1 MGQLS
6 GAWQHTMH
14 PGSLWPGSIVWVIL
28 TRSPATRD
36 NIRRSSTMKGISSTS
51 AMVEI
56 GSSAMNQYCFVGG
69 SGDRGGRTR
78 GVRRFGNVLRQSSST
93 RVVKSVTARYA
104 QSRPGCS
111 NQSYAYT
118 RCMNSTDVLG
128 QESSLSLRVQSSF
141 LRAHSFTLL

>member
-1 MGQLS
+1 
-6 GAWQHTMH
+6 
-14 PGSLWPGSIVWVIL
+14 
-28 TRSPATRD
+28 
-36 NIRRSSTMKGISSTS
+36 
-51 AMVEI
+51 
-56 GSSAMNQYCFVGG
+56 MNQYCFVGG

-118 RCMNSTDVLG
+118 LY
-128 QESSLSLRVQSSF
+128 EF
-141 LRAHSFTLL
+141 Y